1 MHKLIQNR
9 FIFLLV
15 LFSGISCIAFGQK
28 ADSTRAPTNLGAI
41 VTLTN
46 KGISSIPN
54 LTLGK
59 PAVIFYLSVGKKL
72 RFEPEFRVALEG
84 KPWMF
89 IFWGR
94 YDLLN
99 TSKLFI
105 KMRANASLAF
115 NTISVTTDNV
125 QNDVLKASRVLTA
138 DFATSYFVTK
148 NITIG
153 PYYMYNYGV
162 EKNAIKNTHL
172 ISLRTSFS
180 NINISDGVFIGI
192 NPQVYF
198 LKMDK
203 YNGFYFNSTLT
214 LAKRTFPVS
223 FSALINK
230 AIHTEIPFGE
240 NFLWNVSLIYTFNKK
255 YVEQK

>member
-1 MHKLIQNR
+1 MLSLIFPR
-9 FIFLLV
+9 HLILFLL
-15 LFSGISCIAFGQK
+15 LSGISCLAFSQK
-28 ADSTRAPTNLGAI
+28 TDSTKTPTYLGATI
-41 VTLTN
+41 TLTN

-59 PAVIFYLSVGKKL
+59 PAVIFYLSVGKRI

-99 TSKLFI
+99 TSKIFI

-115 NTISVTTDNV
+115 NTLSVTTDNV
-125 QNDVLKASRVLTA
+125 QNDVLKASRVLTGDLSA
-138 DFATSYFVTK
+138 SYFLTK

-162 EKNAIKNTHL
+162 EKNSIKNTHL
-172 ISLRTSFS
+172 ISLRTAFS
-180 NINISDGVFIGI
+180 NINISDGFFIGI

-198 LKMDK
+198 LKMDQ
-203 YNGFYFNSTLT
+203 YNGFYVNSTLT
-214 LAKRTFPVS
+214 LAKRNFPVS

-240 NFLWNVSLIYTFNKK
+240 NFLWNVSVIYTFNKK
-255 YVEQK
+255 YVEQ